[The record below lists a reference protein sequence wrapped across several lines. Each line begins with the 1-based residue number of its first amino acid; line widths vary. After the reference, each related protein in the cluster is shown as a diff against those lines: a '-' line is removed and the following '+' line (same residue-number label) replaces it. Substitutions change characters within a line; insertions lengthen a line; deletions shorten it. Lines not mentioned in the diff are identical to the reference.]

1 VRKLSHLLKNNQ
13 RWAHEIQTRMPGFFE
28 KLTRQQT
35 PEYLWIGC
43 SDSRVPANEIVG
55 MLPGELFVHRNV
67 ANLVI
72 QTDINCL
79 SVIQYAVELL
89 RVKHV
94 IVVGHYGCGGV
105 RAALEDREHGL
116 IDNWLHDIRES
127 YRYNIAELEAIPDL
141 DARVNR
147 LCEINVVRQALN
159 VCHTTVVQDAW
170 KRGQDLTIHGWV
182 YGIADGLIKDLGVCV
197 ASLAEMTDLERE
209 VYHQRDVPAPEPLG
223 K

>member
-1 VRKLSHLLKNNQ
+1 MKKLLHLLENNQ

-43 SDSRVPANEIVG
+43 SDSRVQADEIVG
-55 MLPGELFVHRNV
+55 LLPGELFVHRNV

-72 QTDINCL
+72 QTDVNCL
-79 SVIQYAVELL
+79 SVIQFAVEFL

-105 RAALEDREHGL
+105 RAALEIREHGL
-116 IDNWLHDIRES
+116 IDNWLHEIREA
-127 YRYNIAELEAIPDL
+127 YRYNAAELEAIPDL
-141 DARVNR
+141 DARLNR

-159 VCHTTVVQDAW
+159 VCHTTVMQEAW

-182 YGIADGLIKDLGVCV
+182 YDIADGLIKDLGVCV
-197 ASLAEMTDLERE
+197 ASLAEVADLERE
-209 VYHQRDVPAPEPLG
+209 VYHQRDTQRLEPLRQ
-223 K
+223 

>member
-1 VRKLSHLLKNNQ
+1 MKTLPQLLESNK
-13 RWAHEIQTRMPGFFE
+13 RWAKDIEARMPGFFE
-28 KLTRQQT
+28 KLKHQQA

-79 SVIQYAVELL
+79 SVIQYAVENL

-94 IVVGHYGCGGV
+94 MVVGHYGCGGV
-105 RAALEDREHGL
+105 RAAMEDREHGL
-116 IDNWLHDIRES
+116 IDNWLHEIREV
-127 YRYNIAELEAIPDL
+127 YRYNAAELQAIPEL
-141 DARVNR
+141 DGRVDR
-147 LCEINVVRQALN
+147 LCELNVVRQALN

-170 KRGQDLTIHGWV
+170 RRGQPLEVHGWI
-182 YGIADGLIKDLGVCV
+182 YGIADGLIEDLGLSVS
-197 ASLAEMTDLERE
+197 SLEQMRELERE
-209 VYHQRDVPAPEPLG
+209 IYSS
-223 K
+223 

>member
-1 VRKLSHLLKNNQ
+1 MKKLPHLLENNQ
-13 RWAHEIQTRMPGFFE
+13 RWAKETERRMPGFFE
-28 KLTRQQT
+28 KLVHQQA

-79 SVIQYAVELL
+79 SVIQYAVENL

-105 RAALEDREHGL
+105 RAAMEDREHGL
-116 IDNWLHDIRES
+116 IDNWLHDIRETF
-127 YRYNIAELEAIPDL
+127 RYNAKELQAIPDL
-141 DARVNR
+141 ESRVDR
-147 LCEINVVRQALN
+147 LCELNVVRQTLN
-159 VCHTTVVQDAW
+159 VCHTTIVQDAW
-170 KRGQDLTIHGWV
+170 RRGQDLEVHGWI
-182 YGIADGLIKDLGVCV
+182 YGIADGLIKDLGVNLS
-197 ASLAEMTDLERE
+197 SLAEMRDLERE
-209 VYHQRDVPAPEPLG
+209 IYSS
-223 K
+223 

>member
-1 VRKLSHLLKNNQ
+1 MER
-13 RWAHEIQTRMPGFFE
+13 RMPGFFE
-28 KLTRQQT
+28 TLIHQQA

-79 SVIQYAVELL
+79 SVIQYAVENL

-105 RAALEDREHGL
+105 RAAMEDREHGL
-116 IDNWLHDIRES
+116 IDNWLHDIRETL
-127 YRYNIAELEAIPDL
+127 RYNAKELNAIPDL
-141 DARVNR
+141 ESRVDR
-147 LCEINVVRQALN
+147 LCELNVVRQTLN

-170 KRGQDLTIHGWV
+170 RRGQDLEVHGWI
-182 YGIADGLIKDLGVCV
+182 YGIADGLIKDLGVNLS
-197 ASLAEMTDLERE
+197 SLTEMRDLERE
-209 VYHQRDVPAPEPLG
+209 IYSS
-223 K
+223 

>member
-1 VRKLSHLLKNNQ
+1 VKKLLHLLENNQ
-13 RWAHEIQTRMPGFFE
+13 RWARDMERRMPGFFE
-28 KLTRQQT
+28 TLIHQQA

-79 SVIQYAVELL
+79 SVIQYAVENL

-105 RAALEDREHGL
+105 RAAMEDREHGL
-116 IDNWLHDIRES
+116 IDNWLHDIRETF
-127 YRYNIAELEAIPDL
+127 RYNAKELQAIPDL
-141 DARVNR
+141 ESRVDR
-147 LCEINVVRQALN
+147 LCELNVVRQTLN
-159 VCHTTVVQDAW
+159 VCHTTIVQDAW
-170 KRGQDLTIHGWV
+170 RRGQELEVHGWI
-182 YGIADGLIKDLGVCV
+182 YGIADGLIKDLGVNLS
-197 ASLAEMTDLERE
+197 SLTEMRDLERE
-209 VYHQRDVPAPEPLG
+209 IYSS
-223 K
+223 